1 MKNSA
6 IVMLLL
12 AVLAIS
18 SLESC
23 RPRSTKNRT
32 ARKQPAQQSQPQTA
46 STAPSASQVM
56 SRADSVLA
64 KVNAMNSKDLDVAN
78 VQPEDYPQ
86 SPNAMSGYVPRPDLT
101 AYSNYQAALAAYNAS
116 DYEQSISLLS
126 QLIVTGNPAE
136 LIPNAYYW
144 LGECFYAEGR
154 YADAL
159 QYFEYTTQVGPTF
172 KKETAIYKLSRCNY
186 SIGNTQAASMW
197 YDRLR
202 AEFPHSKYSKTLK
215 KLGVQ

>member
-1 MKNSA
+1 MKNSRLF
-6 IVMLLL
+6 VLLL
-12 AVLAIS
+12 IVASVVS
-18 SLESC
+18 VQSC

-32 ARKQPAQQSQPQTA
+32 AKKQPTQQPQQVA
-46 STAPSASQVM
+46 STGPSASQVM

-64 KVNAMNSKDLDVAN
+64 KVGAMNSKDLDVAN

-86 SPNAMSGYVPRPDLT
+86 SPNSMSGYVPRPDLT
-101 AYSNYQAALAAYNAS
+101 AYSSYQAALAAYNAS

-126 QLIVTGNPAE
+126 QIIVNGNPPE
-136 LIPNAYYW
+136 LVPNAYYW

-154 YADAL
+154 FADAV

-172 KKETAIYKLSRCNY
+172 KKETALYKLSRCNY

-197 YDRLR
+197 FDRLR
-202 AEFPHSKYSKTLK
+202 AEFPKSKYAKNLK